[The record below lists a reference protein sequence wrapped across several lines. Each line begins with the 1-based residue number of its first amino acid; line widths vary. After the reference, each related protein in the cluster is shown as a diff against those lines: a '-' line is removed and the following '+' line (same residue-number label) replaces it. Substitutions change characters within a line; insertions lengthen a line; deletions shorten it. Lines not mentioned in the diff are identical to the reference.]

1 MIIKNKIQVTY
12 IHLSRQLDEIYISFS
27 PRQRSRKSSLCLYL
41 EVYEGDKPYPSLK
54 MQVLTHQL
62 PYHVHGSL

>member
-12 IHLSRQLDEIYISFS
+12 IHLSRELDEIYISFP

-41 EVYEGDKPYPSLK
+41 EAYEDDKLYPSLK

-62 PYHVHGSL
+62 LYHVCGSL

>member
-12 IHLSRQLDEIYISFS
+12 IHLSRELDEIYISFS

-41 EVYEGDKPYPSLK
+41 EVYEDDKLYPSLK

-62 PYHVHGSL
+62 PHHVRGSL